1 MAAAISAP
9 AEWAQQQFS
18 QVALGDAR
26 RTRRAVKLAAQMA
39 TQPRVSW
46 PKQAGTWAATKAGYR
61 WFDQDDVTFAALQT
75 QHWAQT
81 RAAAA
86 TRAVVLHIQDGSQLD
101 YSGPRARDGLG
112 PIGDGGGWGFLLH
125 TTLTVDPQTCV
136 VLGLSHQTLAV
147 RQPAPPQES
156 KRQRKQRPRESEV
169 WGQSVAALGAAPAGC
184 RWVQV
189 CDREA
194 DTFAFFAACQ
204 QHGHHFLVR
213 AAQNRRAALGNTAAE
228 PMGGLLDLVR
238 SLPAG
243 AQKGLELR
251 RRPQRAPRR
260 VLLNVAWA
268 PVTLWPP
275 QDERVG
281 PEPLRLWVLRVWE
294 PQTPPGEEPIEWVL
308 LTDVPTSGAAAALT
322 RAEWYALRWLIEE
335 YHKCLKSGC
344 AVEARQLETAE
355 RLAACIALL
364 AVVAVR
370 LLQLKHTA
378 RHAPQRPAAECVSAD
393 HVRVLAAYRGRAAET
408 FTAYEFWREVAKLGG
423 FLARRSDGEPGWQTL
438 WRGWRDLDL
447 MTRGAR
453 LAVGNA
459 PTCG

>member
-1 MAAAISAP
+1 MAEVRPAP
-9 AEWAQQQFS
+9 AAWAQQQFS
-18 QVALGDAR
+18 QVALGDVR
-26 RTRRAVKLAAQMA
+26 RTRRAVSLATQMA
-39 TQPRVSW
+39 SQPQVSW

-61 WFDQDDVTFAALQT
+61 LFGQQDVTFEALQT

-86 TRAVVLHIQDGSQLD
+86 ARAVVLHIQDGSQVD
-101 YSGPRARDGLG
+101 YSGPRARAGLG

-125 TTLTVDPQTCV
+125 TTLTVDPQTTG
-136 VLGLSHQTLAV
+136 VLGLSHQMLAV
-147 RQPAPPQES
+147 RQPAPPQET

-169 WGQSVAALGAAPAGC
+169 WGQSVAALGVAPAGSC
-184 RWVQV
+184 WVQV

-213 AAQNRRAALGNTAAE
+213 AAQKRRAAWGPTAPA
-228 PMGGLLDLVR
+228 PRGGLLDLAR
-238 SLPAG
+238 TLPAG
-243 AQKGLELR
+243 AQKELELR

-260 VLLNVAWA
+260 GTLNVAWA
-268 PVTLWPP
+268 PLTLWPP

-281 PEPLRLWVLRVWE
+281 QEPLRLWVVRVWE
-294 PQTPPGEEPIEWVL
+294 PQTPAGEEPIEWVL
-308 LTDVPTSGAAAALT
+308 LTDVPTPDAAAARA

-344 AVEARQLETAE
+344 GVEARQLETAE
-355 RLAACIALL
+355 RLAACLALL

-423 FLARRSDGEPGWQTL
+423 FLARRRDGEPGWQTV
-438 WRGWRDLDL
+438 WRDWRDLDL
-447 MTRGAR
+447 MTCGAR
-453 LAVGNA
+453 LARVDA
-459 PTCG
+459 PRCG